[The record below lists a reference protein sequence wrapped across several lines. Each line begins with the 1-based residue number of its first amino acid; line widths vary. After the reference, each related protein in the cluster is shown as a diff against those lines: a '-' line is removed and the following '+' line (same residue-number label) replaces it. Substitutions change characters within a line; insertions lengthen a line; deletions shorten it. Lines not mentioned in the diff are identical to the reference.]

1 MKNIFESGKYYAGC
15 NYWASE
21 HGINM
26 WNKWNEDTVKND
38 FEKLSSLGIKVVRAF
53 PLWSD
58 FQPIDTVCTVRGN
71 VTGFSVDN
79 GETMLTS
86 FDDGIDEEMVLRF
99 IKMLDIA
106 HSKGISVIP
115 SLLTGWMSGR
125 LFVPPALNGK
135 NLITDPFC
143 MKWEV
148 IFLKGMVNRLKNH
161 PAIVGWCIGNE
172 CNCMGAV
179 ENKYQAW
186 LWTNQMSDAIKSQ
199 DNTRPVLQGMHS
211 LLNPDEGNWI
221 LQDGGLSCD
230 ILTTHPYAS
239 PSYDT
244 DKEIINTIR
253 PLLHPVSQ
261 TIYYRGLGQKPALI
275 EETGTFGEMYCN
287 EELTA
292 KYAKAEMFGGWAHNL
307 LNYIWWI
314 GFDQGSLTYYPFLTN
329 NRASNYG
336 LFREDGSV
344 KPVGSAMK
352 EFNQW
357 LDKFPYDKLP
367 ERIVDA
373 VCISPREKGN
383 YTHASSMAFL
393 LGKQAG
399 LDMEFVYSPD
409 SLPDAK
415 AYIIPSLNGA
425 LGMDAHYLKRLMKK
439 VEDGAVLYLSCGDGF
454 IRNMSKD
461 FGFEIIS
468 RHHTATTDKITIGD
482 TTLDIFGKIVYDIK
496 KTTAK
501 SLATNQNGEDVY
513 LEADYGK
520 GKVMLFMYPV
530 EEYLSNVFNKFELG
544 YHKIYEAIKNN
555 IKSDK
560 VAVLNDFMSGMTE
573 HIVNDNERILIIT
586 NYSGKDKEISVTIPS
601 EWKMKESLRGNV
613 TESGNELKF
622 SIDSADTV
630 VVTIEK

>member
-1 MKNIFESGKYYAGC
+1 MNNVFENGKFYAGC
-15 NYWASE
+15 NYWASNA
-21 HGINM
+21 GINM
-26 WNKWNEDTVKND
+26 WNKWDEDVVEED
-38 FEKLSSLGIKVVRAF
+38 FKKLSSLGIKLMRIF

-58 FQPIDTVCTVRGN
+58 FQPVNFVCTVRGN
-71 VTGFSVDN
+71 ITGFSTDN
-79 GETMLTS
+79 GETFLTS
-86 FDDGIDEEMVLRF
+86 FDDGIDDVMVERF
-99 IKMLDIA
+99 RKLLDIA
-106 HSKGISVIP
+106 SKYNVMVIP
-115 SLLTGWMSGR
+115 SLVTGWMSGR
-125 LFVPPALNGK
+125 LFVPHAVEGR
-135 NLITDPFC
+135 NLITDPYC
-143 MKWEV
+143 IKWEV
-148 IFLKGMVNRLKNH
+148 TFIKGMVRRFKDH
-161 PAIVGWCIGNE
+161 PSIVAWCIGNE

-179 ENKYQAW
+179 EDKYQAW
-186 LWTNQMSDAIKSQ
+186 LWTNSMSDAIKSC

-211 LLNPDEGNWI
+211 LVNPDEGNWI

-244 DKEIINTIR
+244 DKELVNTIR

-261 TIYYRGLGQKPALI
+261 TLYYRGVGQKPAII

-292 KYAKAEMFGGWAHNL
+292 KYAKAGMFGGWAHNCH
-307 LNYIWWI
+307 NYIWWI

-336 LFREDGSV
+336 LFREDGSL
-344 KPVGSAMK
+344 KPVGEAVK
-352 EFNQW
+352 DFNTW
-357 LDKFPYDKLP
+357 LESFPYDKLP

-373 VCISPREKGN
+373 VCITPREKGT

-393 LGKQAG
+393 LGKQVG
-399 LDMEFVYSPD
+399 LDMEFAYSPD
-409 SLPDAK
+409 TLPDAN

-425 LGMDAHYLKRLMKK
+425 LGMDAHYLKALMKK
-439 VEDGAVLYLSCGDGF
+439 VEDGAVLYLSLGDGF

-468 RHHTATTDKITIGD
+468 RHHTATTDKVTIGD
-482 TTLDIFGKIVYDIK
+482 TTLDIFGKVIYDIR

-501 SLATNQNGEDVY
+501 SLATNQNGEDVF

-520 GKVMLFMYPV
+520 GKVMLMMYPV
-530 EEYLSNVFNKFELG
+530 EEYLSNVFNKFDLG

-560 VAVLNDFMSGMTE
+560 IAQCNHIMAGMTE
-573 HIVNDNERILIIT
+573 HIINDNERILVIT
-586 NYSGKDKEISVTIPS
+586 NYSGKQETVTVSIPDG
-601 EWKMKESLRGNV
+601 WKLKASLRGNA
-613 TESGNELKF
+613 TEENGSIKF
-622 SIDSADTV
+622 DIDSADTV
-630 VVTIEK
+630 VVSVVK